1 MVIIITSAPELLS
14 AWKLPLWPFLFLHL
28 EAAVSVIGSLLNVS
42 TNVSFLYFKIERRQI
57 ACVPW
62 YIQDFIFN
70 SSHTLHLFEAFR
82 GFLTYRE
89 NGWESILCLDHTFL
103 HQNSKGHLS
112 IVPSVFK
119 ASHNLLSFPFLPGAG
134 YDAFPSR
141 KVFM

>member
-1 MVIIITSAPELLS
+1 MPQNSFQPGNF
-14 AWKLPLWPFLFLHL
+14 PYGHFYFCCL

-42 TNVSFLYFKIERRQI
+42 RNVSFLYFKIERRQI
-57 ACVPW
+57 ACVLW
-62 YIQDFIFN
+62 YIQDLIFS
-70 SSHTLHLFEAFR
+70 SSHTLHLLEAFR
-82 GFLTYRE
+82 GFMTYRE

-103 HQNSKGHLS
+103 HQNSKGCLS

-119 ASHNLLSFPFLPGAG
+119 ASHNLLSFPFPPGAG